1 MLLAK
6 YTWDIYLCHFTN
18 LASHAVEER
27 KAGGRPPR
35 FLARAKKGPREKSQ
49 FLDGLS
55 LMGLNGVKNALMMIS
70 CGPIGI
76 NWVLKI
82 QT

>member
-35 FLARAKKGPREKSQ
+35 FLARAKKGTQGKVTV
-49 FLDGLS
+49 FGWFKF
-55 LMGLNGVKNALMMIS
+55 NGVE
-70 CGPIGI
+70 CC
-76 NWVLKI
+76 
-82 QT
+82 